1 MVSISH
7 RSPPATDNLGTMDF
21 DDQRAALVNAAHR
34 LARRRLVIG
43 TGGNLSIRV
52 GDRVLVTPSGADL
65 EFLTPD
71 QPVVTDLDGAVV
83 VDTQYRPTSELLL
96 HLDIYRSTNA
106 TAVVH
111 AHPVASIAVAN
122 LVDELPA
129 VHYTAA
135 LVGGGVRVAP
145 HKIFGTQELTDAVAR
160 ALAERTAALMRNHGS
175 VAYGDSIEM
184 ACDRVELVEW
194 LAEIYLKTAAVG
206 PGAVLDQEQ
215 LVAVAVAAAQ
225 RGYSP
230 ISRR

>member
-1 MVSISH
+1 
-7 RSPPATDNLGTMDF
+7 MDF
-21 DDQRAALVNAAHR
+21 EDQRASLVDAAHR

-43 TGGNLSIRV
+43 TGGNLSIRS

-71 QPVVTDLDGAVV
+71 QAVVTDLDGVV
-83 VDTQYRPTSELLL
+83 VSESPYTPTSELLL
-96 HLDIYRSTNA
+96 HLEIYRSTSANA
-106 TAVVH
+106 VAH

-145 HKIFGTQELTDAVAR
+145 HEVFGTRELTDAVAA
-160 ALAERTAALMRNHGS
+160 ALVERTAALMRNHGS
-175 VAYGDSIEM
+175 VAYGESIET
-184 ACDRVELVEW
+184 ACERIELVEW
-194 LAEIYLKTAAVG
+194 LAEIYLRTAAVG
-206 PGAVLDQEQ
+206 DGAVLNQDQ
-215 LVAVAVAAAQ
+215 LIAVAVAAAQ